1 MKNIFLCMLFCGL
14 TALGITSCGNR
25 AAQNNPATRTAAEAP
40 MEIDAL
46 LVAAD
51 SLAGHEVWIEGVCT
65 HTCKHGAR
73 KIFLMGSDDTK
84 VIRVESGELGQFD
97 PQCVNRVVR
106 VRGTLREE
114 RIDEAYLARWEASVA
129 AKTDE
134 KHGETEAGC
143 DTEKSAR
150 GETAATVEG
159 RIADFRRR
167 IAERKAACGKEY
179 LSFYYVEAMSY
190 EME

>member
-1 MKNIFLCMLFCGL
+1 M
-14 TALGITSCGNR
+14 ALGCLLLAACGG
-25 AAQNNPATRTAAEAP
+25 RTAKQTANEGREPAVAAAEVL
-40 MEIDAL
+40 EVDAL
-46 LVAAD
+46 LASAD
-51 SLAGHEVWIEGVCT
+51 DLSGRTVTVEGVCT

-84 VIRVESGELGQFD
+84 TLRVESGELGHFD

-106 VRGTLREE
+106 VRGTLCEE
-114 RIDEAYLARWEASVA
+114 RVDEAYLARWEAA
-129 AKTDE
+129 AAAGTDE
-134 KHGETEAGC
+134 RHGQTEAGC
-143 DTEKSAR
+143 DTEKNAR
-150 GETAATVEG
+150 GETSATVAG

-179 LSFYYVEAMSY
+179 LSFYYVEARSY

>member
-1 MKNIFLCMLFCGL
+1 MKNIFFLCLLCGL

-25 AAQNNPATRTAAEAP
+25 AAQNSSAARSGVEVP
-40 MEIDAL
+40 LEIDAL
-46 LVAAD
+46 LAAAD
-51 SLAGHEVWIEGVCT
+51 SLNGQTVWIEGVCT

-84 VIRVESGELGQFD
+84 TLRVESGELGHFD

-106 VRGTLREE
+106 VRGRLCEE
-114 RIDEAYLARWEASVA
+114 RIDEACLARWEAQA
-129 AKTDE
+129 AAHTAE
-134 KHGETEAGC
+134 THGETEAGC
-143 DTEKSAR
+143 DTEKKAR
-150 GETAATVEG
+150 GEQAATVGE

-167 IAERKAACGKEY
+167 IAGRKAACGKEY
-179 LSFYYVEAMSY
+179 LSFYYVEAVSY

>member
-1 MKNIFLCMLFCGL
+1 MKNIFFFMLCGL
-14 TALGITSCGNR
+14 IATGITSCGNR
-25 AAQNNPATRTAAEAP
+25 AAQNNSATRAAIETP

-46 LVAAD
+46 LAAAD

-73 KIFLMGSDDTK
+73 KIFLMGTDDTK
-84 VIRVESGELGQFD
+84 VIRVESGELGHFD

-114 RIDEAYLARWEASVA
+114 RIDEAYLARWEAA
-129 AKTDE
+129 AAAQTDE

-143 DTEKSAR
+143 DTEKNAR
-150 GETAATVEG
+150 GEKASTVEG

-179 LSFYYVEAMSY
+179 LSFYYVEALSY

>member
-1 MKNIFLCMLFCGL
+1 MKNIFLCMLCGL
-14 TALGITSCGNR
+14 AALGIASCGNR
-25 AAQNNPATRTAAEAP
+25 AAQNDPATRTAAEAP

-46 LVAAD
+46 LAAAD

-73 KIFLMGSDDTK
+73 KIFLMGTDDTK
-84 VIRVESGELGQFD
+84 VIRVESGELGHFD

-114 RIDEAYLARWEASVA
+114 RVDEAYLARWEASVA
-129 AKTDE
+129 AQTDE

-143 DTEKSAR
+143 DTEKNAR
-150 GETAATVEG
+150 GETAATVGE

-167 IAERKAACGKEY
+167 IAERKAACGKGY
-179 LSFYYVEAMSY
+179 LSFYYVEARSY